1 MSVSVI
7 EAVVLTP
14 LAVQGM
20 RMHIDMAL
28 NVIIAHFLDID
39 MTLASVLLLTL
50 IEARKTNIS
59 LSRNAIIGHWLL
71 ATLLQVL
78 WPLSLSLPQRLVTTL
93 R

>member
-28 NVIIAHFLDID
+28 NIIIAHFLDID

-59 LSRNAIIGHWLL
+59 LSR
-71 ATLLQVL
+71 
-78 WPLSLSLPQRLVTTL
+78 
-93 R
+93 